1 MADNIIEVKSV
12 GELSGKNFFI
22 PSYQRGYRWTG
33 QQVKDL
39 LDDIEEFRKNSNG
52 VGFYCLQPLVVKEC
66 SESNDALKANLM
78 PILSEKTGEEN
89 FRQTL
94 IDTINRSSK
103 WEVIDGQQRLTTL
116 CILLTYLKE
125 PPYEIEYET
134 RDGSADFLKNIL
146 TILTKT
152 KTEADKNIDY
162 HHMRIVCE
170 EIDSWFKDKEKDKE
184 FDKQKLTETIYNRV
198 KFIWYE
204 SVDENA
210 IEVFTRLNIG
220 KIKLTNAELIKALM
234 LNRSNFAKDDSLT
247 LRQQE
252 IASQWDQIEYTLQ
265 DDAFWLFL
273 HSEKYKPATRID
285 FIFDLICDN
294 DPWEVYTV
302 RNKKNTIDDSESEK
316 KKRKIIGTDEYK
328 TFRYFYEYFH
338 QLDPN
343 CLDPT
348 SKNDEKLCIKLQ
360 NCWKEVVKYF
370 QILQEWY
377 NDSIYYHYVG
387 YLLSLTEEH
396 KELIKDLVKGWNGSN
411 KAGFKECLKDKIKD
425 KIKNYTNLKKQYQF
439 KDTDNT
445 NEAEDQDTSKKGH
458 NEKGYPDKTKC
469 KPILLLHN
477 IQTIIKQNEG
487 LIESSQYGL
496 PVFYKFPFHLFKKE
510 KWDVEHID
518 SNTINDL
525 KKLDDQ
531 KKWLKEV
538 LNCEM
543 IKNEMSPLKDD
554 INLFI
559 NQGTEDQFEDLK
571 HSVYKKIESNQDSK
585 GWDADEKNQIW
596 NFCLLNASTN
606 RSYGNAIF
614 PVKRET
620 IIDKEQGKT
629 KDAEKKAG
637 KKKKQNNVIA
647 FIPPVT
653 KNVFMKCYTTSDL
666 QFSTWN
672 RYDAEAYR
680 KNIYETLKEF
690 GVEDPDTN

>member
-1 MADNIIEVKSV
+1 MTDNVIELKSV

-78 PILSEKTGEEN
+78 PILSEKTGKEN

-134 RDGSADFLKNIL
+134 RDGSADFLKNISNK
-146 TILTKT
+146 IE
-152 KTEADKNIDY
+152 TEVCDNIDY
-162 HHMRIVCE
+162 YHMSLVYN
-170 EIDSWFKDKEKDKE
+170 EIQDWFKEKDKE
-184 FDKQKLTETIYNRV
+184 FEKKITETIYNRV

-204 SVDENA
+204 SVDEDA

-273 HSEKYKPATRID
+273 HSEKYKPVTRID
-285 FIFDLICDN
+285 FIFDLICEQN
-294 DPWEVYTV
+294 ILTV
-302 RNKKNTIDDSESEK
+302 EHKKNNSKVYNPTNKI
-316 KKRKIIGTDEYK
+316 KIIGTDEYQ

-338 QLDPN
+338 KAGDKTLTTR
-343 CLDPT
+343 L
-348 SKNDEKLCIKLQ
+348 EE
-360 NCWKEVVKYF
+360 CWKEVNKYF
-370 QILQEWY
+370 NMLKEWY
-377 NDSIYYHYVG
+377 DDYKLYHYIG
-387 YLLSLTEEH
+387 YLISFENNSKVIIKNLTEEWFKH
-396 KELIKDLVKGWNGSN
+396 TRASFKKDVLC
-411 KAGFKECLKDKIKD
+411 EKIK
-425 KIKNYTNLKKQYQF
+425 KKVEAVKNLNQIYCCKNH
-439 KDTDNT
+439 
-445 NEAEDQDTSKKGH
+445 SKA
-458 NEKGYPDKTKC
+458 PDKTTC

-477 IQTIIKQNEG
+477 IQAIINQNDK
-487 LIESSQYGL
+487 LESCDKYGL
-496 PVFYKFPFHLFKKE
+496 SVFYKFPFHLYKIE

-518 SNTINDL
+518 SNTSNDL
-525 KKLDDQ
+525 DKFKDQ
-531 KKWLKEV
+531 QTWLRDV
-538 LNCEM
+538 
-543 IKNEMSPLKDD
+543 IQNEIGLSA
-554 INLFI
+554 
-559 NQGTEDQFEDLK
+559 DLK
-571 HSVYKKIESNQDSK
+571 RKINKFLEENKEDSVKFDELRGSVYVELERDQDSLN
-585 GWDADEKNQIW
+585 DEEKNQIW

-614 PVKRET
+614 PVKRMT
-620 IIDKEQGKT
+620 IIKKDKGEEYSE
-629 KDAEKKAG
+629 DASD
-637 KKKKQNNVIA
+637 KKKNNAIA

-653 KNVFMKCYTTSDL
+653 KNIFLKYYTNCDV
-666 QFSTWN
+666 QFRTWN
-672 RYDAEAYR
+672 RKDAEGY
-680 KNIYETLKEF
+680 KENIHNMLQGF
-690 GVEDPDTN
+690 GIELDNNKK